1 MLEDA
6 PKEPSLVGT
15 FGSIDDETQWII
27 EMEQEG
33 LFDSIPWIHPKT
45 TWANVGNDLN

>member
-1 MLEDA
+1 
-6 PKEPSLVGT
+6 
-15 FGSIDDETQWII
+15 
-27 EMEQEG
+27 MEQEG